1 MAILSA
7 MALFIMESRFQKR
20 RKSVFPAFSEEGEP
34 AIGFEAMML
43 RQIEGC
49 VSCFDDEFLK
59 GVKTC
64 GSRSRQERASK
75 GIKNK
80 GFLNY
85 NPRFDGTCVE
95 NKVSFIYFSFT
106 NALA

>member
-59 GVKTC
+59 GVKT
-64 GSRSRQERASK
+64 GRSRSYQTRVPK

-80 GFLNY
+80 DIINHNL
-85 NPRFDGTCVE
+85 RFDGGCVE
-95 NKVSFIYFSFT
+95 NKVSFIYFSFA
-106 NALA
+106 NAPV